1 MCSAHRRQPCLRP
14 RAAGAG
20 GRLRH
25 PRHRLRHTPLTVAP
39 AFRLHHGAR
48 TAGRGHA
55 ASAALHRRLINET
68 PTNAGPHKYFLKLS
82 WVAPIRITNGYLC
95 GATTMIH
102 GIIRLDDEVRALL
115 RTASEPVRV
124 GDPMPWSVFD
134 SVGRQM
140 VRKGAMVQSRELLNR
155 LVERG
160 AFRSSGEVRPASQEA
175 DKQNSPFF
183 VIGEL
188 MARLHTLL
196 YSIATRRGDNALSVL
211 GEVCTAM
218 QVMCAQDAD
227 ATLAALHLSHEGKY
241 IVRHPIHSGLLVE
254 LVAYRLGYTPDERHK
269 MIAAMLMVFVG
280 LLVLLVRLLLVGGY
294 SPVLW
299 LVFFWFPVL
308 GVVLLRA
315 AGVTDELWLS
325 MVAQHHERMD
335 GSGYPLGLK
344 DEGICRGARIIALA
358 DVYHAKISERAGRA
372 PGAPARARR
381 RGGGARGGDGDRGR
395 AKAFIKELGVY
406 PPGAFV
412 RLANG
417 EHAVV
422 THRGQEGLL
431 PRGPG
436 CFCPPGLHFPR
447 PAPRPRGRG
456 HREFNIKDTAPRD
469 AAVLVTDLL
478 PLWGY

>member
-1 MCSAHRRQPCLRP
+1 
-14 RAAGAG
+14 
-20 GRLRH
+20 
-25 PRHRLRHTPLTVAP
+25 
-39 AFRLHHGAR
+39 
-48 TAGRGHA
+48 
-55 ASAALHRRLINET
+55 
-68 PTNAGPHKYFLKLS
+68 
-82 WVAPIRITNGYLC
+82 
-95 GATTMIH
+95 MIH

-134 SVGRQM
+134 SVGRLL

-269 MIAAMLMVFVG
+269 MIAAMLTANVG
-280 LLVLLVRLLLVGGY
+280 MLDLQERLQKVGGIT
-294 SPVLW
+294 PEQRLEINRH
-299 LVFFWFPVL
+299 PDQ
-308 GVVLLRA
+308 GVELLRA

-358 DVYHAKISERAGRA
+358 DVYHAKISERAYRSPMSPTHALRHVFMAHGS
-372 PGAPARARR
+372 
-381 RGGGARGGDGDRGR
+381 DIDRGM

-422 THRGQEGLL
+422 THRGQEGLM
-431 PRGPG
+431 PRVAGVMSPTG
-436 CFCPPGLHFPR
+436 QPYPR
-447 PAPRPRGRG
+447 PVPRPRGRG
-456 HREFNIKDTAPRD
+456 HREFNIKEIASRD
-469 AAVLVTDLL
+469 EAVLVTDLL